1 MVDSQGPHPS
11 SKRGRKIRPL
21 VFSSSRRRYIRKF
34 HYVVEQ
40 RTSKKCT
47 KNNVL
52 RVTCADLLFCLERF
66 SYDLEMKTRE
76 QNRNN
81 KWTEIERFVWV
92 IRTDTNARGFW
103 LVKRTLGWFFPPFSP
118 NAEPGPRLDVFV
130 AVVVGPPSF
139 RTLFDVRYKSVKVK
153 FLDSRWLWMSM
164 GSIYCF
170 LGNYL
175 MCNSISVS

>member
-1 MVDSQGPHPS
+1 MFSF
-11 SKRGRKIRPL
+11 SKRRC
-21 VFSSSRRRYIRKF
+21 IRKF

-66 SYDLEMKTRE
+66 SYDLEMKTRGE
-76 QNRNN
+76 NRNN
-81 KWTEIERFVWV
+81 KWTAIERFDCFIERIQTRV
-92 IRTDTNARGFW
+92 AFGW
-103 LVKRTLGWFFPPFSP
+103 LSELSADFFLLFLP

-130 AVVVGPPSF
+130 AVAVGPASF

-153 FLDSRWLWMSM
+153 FLDSRWLWMNM

-170 LGNYL
+170 LGY
-175 MCNSISVS
+175 